1 MNVLENFFENFFI
14 IILLLVVIVV
24 ADCRFECGYKNNDK
38 FHKTDILDLNK

>member
-1 MNVLENFFENFFI
+1 MYLKIFLRIFFI

-24 ADCRFECGYKNNDK
+24 AECRFECGYKNNDK